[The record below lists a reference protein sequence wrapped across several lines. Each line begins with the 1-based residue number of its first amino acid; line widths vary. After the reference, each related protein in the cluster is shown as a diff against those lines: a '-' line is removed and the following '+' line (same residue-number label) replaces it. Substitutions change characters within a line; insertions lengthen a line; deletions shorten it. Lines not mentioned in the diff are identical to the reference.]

1 MSARAASIAGW
12 GLFVAA
18 LIVYLVTLGR
28 IDADF
33 SAFLPKGMT
42 ETQRIFSQELREGVT
57 SRLLLIEIAQDAPHR
72 LAETSRELARRLAQD
87 PAFRYVANGG
97 AGLGRRELELLERYR
112 YVLSDRV
119 EPRHFETAALRAAL
133 EERLEG
139 IAGGAGVLE
148 KRWLQADPTGE
159 TLHLLAALD
168 APAQPRRVNG
178 VWFNQDVSAA
188 LLVAQTR
195 AAGSDLEGQQVA
207 VAALSGAFAEAGR
220 GTTAQMR
227 FSSPGALALE
237 SRKLIAADA
246 ARLST
251 ISIVLILGILL
262 WMYRS
267 LPIVCLCVVPAV
279 TGLLAGIAAVNLAFG
294 SVHGITLGFGA
305 TLLGEA
311 VDYPSFLFTQL
322 RPGETV
328 TSTRTRLAPTL
339 RMAVLTTAC
348 GSLAL
353 LFADFPG
360 LAQLGL
366 LTVVGILVAG
376 AMTYWILPIWAP
388 VVPVRAVVTTQ
399 SAAPAVRVR
408 VHRWPRGALALLL
421 IAVVVASAWNKQ
433 WWDDDI
439 ASMNPLPVS
448 LKQRD
453 RELRAALGAPDVR
466 YLLIVSGSS
475 QDDALRA
482 TEVVQGDLQ
491 RWVDEGLL
499 RGFDLATRLLP
510 SRATQMERK
519 AALPP
524 PSLLAANLHDALM
537 GLPFVPTIFAPFLHA
552 IEEARALPP
561 VTLETLAGTA
571 LGFKTE
577 SLVRH
582 DGERWHV
589 VVPLREVGDPA
600 AVAQRIAALSTPA
613 VHWIDLR
620 AETARMLSTYRG
632 QALMLTGLGMLLIF
646 GVLAQGLHS
655 GRLAAQVMVPVI
667 AAIALAAATIKAAG
681 VPLSVLHLVAL
692 LLILGIGINY
702 ALFFVRPATQ
712 RDDAART
719 RRTLMVV
726 SATTLSAFGMLALS
740 QTLVL
745 RALGITVSL
754 GVVYSLLFCWL
765 LLARATPPALATT
778 T

>member
-1 MSARAASIAGW
+1 MSPRAASIAGW
-12 GLFVAA
+12 AVFVAA
-18 LIVYLVTLGR
+18 LIVYLVTAGR

-42 ETQRIFSQELREGVT
+42 ETQRIFSQELREGLT
-57 SRLLLIEIAQDAPHR
+57 SRLLLIEIAQDAPQR
-72 LAETSRELARRLAQD
+72 LAETSRELARRLTED

-97 AGLGRRELELLERYR
+97 GGMGRRELELLERYR

-119 EPRHFETAALRAAL
+119 EPRLFETAALRAAL

-148 KRWLQADPTGE
+148 KRWLQIDPTGE
-159 TLHLLAALD
+159 TLHLLATLD
-168 APAQPRRVNG
+168 APAQPRRVHG
-178 VWFNQDVSAA
+178 VWFNQNASAA

-207 VAALSGAFAEAGR
+207 VAALSRAFVEASR
-220 GTTAQMR
+220 GTTAQLR

-251 ISIVLILGILL
+251 ISLVLIVGILL

-267 LPIVCLCVVPAV
+267 LPIVFLCVVPAA

-328 TSTRTRLAPTL
+328 PSARTRLAPTL

-353 LFADFPG
+353 LFAEFPG

-376 AMTYWILPIWAP
+376 AMTYWVLPKWAP
-388 VVPVRAVVTTQ
+388 AIPGRAVVTTQ
-399 SAAPAVRVR
+399 SAASATRVR
-408 VHRWPRGALALLL
+408 VHPWQRRTLALLL
-421 IAVVVASAWNKQ
+421 IAVVVAFAWNKP

-439 ASMNPLPVS
+439 ASMNPLPSS

-466 YLLIVSGSS
+466 FMLIVSGAT

-482 TEVVQGDLQ
+482 TEALQVDLQ

-524 PSLLAANLHDALM
+524 PSRLATNLRYALV
-537 GLPFVPTIFAPFLHA
+537 GLPFVPTTFAPFLQA
-552 IEEARALPP
+552 IEEARDLAP
-561 VTLETLAGTA
+561 VVLETLAGTA

-577 SLVRH
+577 SLVRR

-589 VVPLREVGDPA
+589 VVPLREVGDPT
-600 AVAQRIAALSTPA
+600 AVARRVAALSAPA

-620 AETARMLSTYRG
+620 AETTRMLSTYRG

-646 GVLAQGLHS
+646 GVLAQGLKS
-655 GRLAAQVMVPVI
+655 VRLAAQVMVPVV
-667 AAIALAAATIKAAG
+667 AAIALAAATLVAAG

-702 ALFFVRPATQ
+702 ALLFVRPATE

-719 RRTLMVV
+719 RRTLVVV

-740 QTLVL
+740 QTPVL
-745 RALGITVSL
+745 RALGITVCL

-765 LLARATPPALATT
+765 WLARAAPPARATAP
-778 T
+778 